1 MLVWKFIVKTK
12 EKAIQIYQRGMPIKT
27 AGRMRGNMEVFRR

>member
-1 MLVWKFIVKTK
+1 MKIYEKTK

-27 AGRMRGNMEVFRR
+27 AGRMRGNMEYLEDR